1 MELKEGMIIE
11 CRNGHRYLLR
21 KVDDNLIGSNNTGYI
36 DIDYDKDL
44 NENKYCQEDF
54 DIMKIYESNACV
66 LGNLFNNDYLECIW
80 ERKEPKKMTL
90 AQISEALGY
99 EVEVIDKIMSD
110 YKFKVGDTVKILKMD
125 EWSNKSM
132 VDDIGRIGI
141 IVDRDDVKGV
151 NGYLVD
157 LGDKYINGF
166 WYMENSLELV
176 ESKDDYNE
184 ELISK
189 DDVLSILYETKESG
203 VINYGTI
210 CDLIRRVR
218 ELPCK

>member
-21 KVDDNLIGSNNTGYI
+21 KVDDNLIGSNNTKYI
-36 DIDYDKDL
+36 YIDYDKDL

-99 EVEVIDKIMSD
+99 EVEVIDKMSD
-110 YKFKVGDTVKILKMD
+110 YKFKVGDTVKILKME

-141 IVDRDDVKGV
+141 IVDCSNEEGV

-157 LGDKYINGF
+157 LGDKYICGF

-210 CDLIRRVR
+210 CDIIRRVR
-218 ELPCK
+218 ELSCK